1 MKLRWTLGLLVPL
14 LLWVAA
20 GSTWTVQQNEEG
32 VRVRLGRPVGT
43 VGGGLHWTLPY
54 PIERIVRV
62 PTSEVRVVE
71 VGVVPEGGGRRFRDV
86 ADKEARWLTGDTNI
100 VELRANVLY
109 TVTDPVAYLYG
120 FATSEPSDDGD
131 ATTHEDLIRAASEAV
146 LTRLLAETTIES
158 TLATGKIEL
167 SRRGLRETQDLLDD
181 LRAGV
186 RLSAL
191 NIAEVNPPDRVISAF
206 NDVSSAKADRDRL
219 LAEAEGI
226 LGTVLPRAQARARET
241 VQAAHTFANEL
252 TSRAQGEAESFEK
265 LAAEV
270 AKSPQASRERLWLES
285 LERVLEM
292 TDERVVP
299 PGTRVYVGR

>member
-1 MKLRWTLGLLVPL
+1 MTKLRSFLVGLFVLLVY
-14 LLWVAA
+14 VGFA
-20 GSTWTVQQNEEG
+20 STWTVRQNEEG

-43 VGGGLHWTLPY
+43 VSGGLHVTLPY

-62 PTSEVRVVE
+62 PTTEVRVVQ
-71 VGVVPEGGGRRFRDV
+71 VGFSPDDGLDLFRSATQSDSH
-86 ADKEARWLTGDTNI
+86 WLTGDTNI
-100 VELRANVLY
+100 VELRADVLY

-120 FATSEPSDDGD
+120 FAASDAG
-131 ATTHEDLIRAASEAV
+131 TTHEDLIRAASETV
-146 LTRLLAETTIES
+146 LTRLLAGTTIES

-167 SRRGLRETQDLLDD
+167 SRRGLRETQSLLDE

-186 RLSAL
+186 RLSAM

-226 LGTVLPRAQARARET
+226 AGTVLPRAQARAREAT
-241 VQAAHTFANEL
+241 QSAHTFSNEL
-252 TSRAQGEAESFEK
+252 TSRALGEAESFVK
-265 LAAEV
+265 LATEV
-270 AKSPQASRERLWLES
+270 AKNPQASRERLWLES
-285 LERVLEM
+285 IERILRK

-299 PGTRVYVGR
+299 PGSKVYVAR